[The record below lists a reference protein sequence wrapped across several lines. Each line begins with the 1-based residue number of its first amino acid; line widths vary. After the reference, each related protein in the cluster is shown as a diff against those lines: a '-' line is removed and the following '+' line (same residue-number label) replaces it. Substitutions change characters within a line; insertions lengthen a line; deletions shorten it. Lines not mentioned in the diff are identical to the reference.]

1 MKSLLLVPSDSLDRC
16 EAALDSGADA
26 LVVDLADAALTPEA
40 SRVARTVLDR
50 IWVCASRPRLV
61 VKVASLSG
69 SIDADLDLAMAIA
82 PDAILL
88 PRVVGGAG
96 IQHLAAKLAVHEAEC
111 GLADG
116 ATQMIALVADTARG
130 VLALGTV
137 PGSSRRL
144 SGLAWRAEMSCNEAA
159 SLNAPDRLARALTLV
174 AATAAEVDAIDAAF
188 AGPDLDAFAR
198 DCETAKRDGFAAKF
212 AIATSQVRIINAA

>member
-1 MKSLLLVPSDSLDRC
+1 MRSLLLVPGDTLDRC

-26 LVVDLADAALTPEA
+26 LVVDLAGGALPQAA

-50 IWVCASRPRLV
+50 IRACASRPRLV
-61 VKVASLSG
+61 VKVGSLSG
-69 SIDADLDLAMAIA
+69 SIDADLALAMAAA

-88 PRVVGGAG
+88 PGVVGGAD

-116 ATQMIALVADTARG
+116 ATRIIALAADTARG

-144 SGLAWRAEMSCNEAA
+144 SGLGWKSLMPRDGAA
-159 SLNAPDRLARALTLV
+159 SLSAPDLLARALTLV
-174 AATAAEVDAIDAAF
+174 AATAAEIDAIDAATRDH
-188 AGPDLDAFAR
+188 DLDALGR
-198 DCETAKRDGFAAKF
+198 DCETARRDGFAAKL
-212 AIATSQVRIINAA
+212 ALDASQVSIINAA